1 MHLAT
6 FIHWGNLN
14 QIKIVLLLL
23 LLLFFDGLN
32 RLMDDCGCLADSS
45 E

>member
-6 FIHWGNLN
+6 FIHWENLN
-14 QIKIVLLLL
+14 QIKIVLL